1 VPIQS
6 RDHLQKPKC
15 TNFEFLAMAEI
26 KGATLGEFN
35 SFVEK
40 GNSGKHSVA
49 ADNPQGL
56 EAIANEF
63 YQANSDPNSSPNF
76 QLDDA
81 DDYSLLMDLLDDKR
95 VESNTSLSLALLR
108 MLKVLSRKEVNRTNL
123 EDEDVTTITKYLTS
137 PRTRAIASEVSNVVL
152 NICYEKSNV
161 IMLIKANGVPPL
173 RDFLKT
179 DDEDVQSSAAGALQ
193 SLSYQEQGR
202 IHIREIGVIPLVIP
216 LLTHSSVKV
225 RTRCVGVV
233 HNMSSDI
240 PSIAILR
247 LGKAIEPL
255 VQMLSAPQPTICSS
269 AAGAIQN
276 LSREA
281 ASKEEIVAL
290 QGIPPL
296 TDLLFGSDVASQ
308 VISECYFFFW
318 SLHIYVHALCR

>member
-1 VPIQS
+1 
-6 RDHLQKPKC
+6 
-15 TNFEFLAMAEI
+15 MAEADI
-26 KGATLGEFN
+26 KGATLKEFN
-35 SFVEK
+35 EFVENGSK
-40 GNSGKHSVA
+40 GNRSVV

-63 YQANSDPNSSPNF
+63 HHANADPNASPNF

-81 DDYSLLMDLLDDKR
+81 DDYSLLMDLLDDRR
-95 VESNTSLSLALLR
+95 VDANPSLSLALLR
-108 MLKVLSRKEVNRTNL
+108 MLKVLSRKAVNRTNI
-123 EDEDVTTITKYLTS
+123 EDQDIATITKYLQS
-137 PRTRAIASEVSNVVL
+137 PRTRSIASEVSNVVL

-179 DDEDVQSSAAGALQ
+179 DDEDMQSSAAGALQ

-202 IHIREIGVIPLVIP
+202 IHLREIGVLPLIIP
-216 LLTHSSVKV
+216 LLTHVSVKV
-225 RTRCVGVV
+225 RTRCVGVI

-247 LGKAIEPL
+247 LGKAIGPL

-308 VISECYFFFW
+308 VTPCCRDDLEGR
-318 SLHIYVHALCR
+318 ALRFAVFAWCV